1 MRKLRPVEIEDGSLE
16 KILGAAFA
24 PVVTISELIKNASDA
39 CYRPNDTIQVSI
51 DSDARAVKI
60 KDNGYGIS
68 EAGIE
73 DLRRPGR
80 SNKMKTGNRLS
91 KIGEPYAGSKGLGIL
106 TAFTL
111 CSHLEVTTYSVEDKR
126 TYKLL
131 WHNGSAVIEVSEID
145 QVFSGTELI
154 LHGVSKEHIRLLT
167 ENDELRKLF
176 ISTITY
182 YKPSATL
189 PTIEFFL
196 NGENITVLPEIKIDE
211 LYIKHN
217 KKPQKGGFFVAK
229 ASFRYSKN
237 KLYLAYEDNEK
248 NVFTFE
254 EEVIDL
260 TNFDSLKAF
269 IFSHNIEFRRLKEIW
284 TGYDK
289 STQLDD
295 FEGCYYIWR
304 DRRIDALDKYPYGV
318 RVYVNNYG
326 LYRYLNSDDD
336 WLQHSEIS
344 QNVKNTNFKL
354 RNTYGYISF
363 KNYSEDEGYLK
374 VSNDRNDFIVNLP
387 QKKFKYLMRHFVS
400 GLFSYIDIAMRDYSS
415 DAVQLKARHEK
426 RNVVL
431 GQKLDVAD
439 LIVSTVPTSHIT
451 VDVDLNVVF
460 NEDDMTIHANSV
472 GLHTVKFTYN
482 NITISVELDVKDPTP
497 RFSLVRQALKSPEGA
512 SIELSQYIKKTSIV
526 GMSISDI
533 IISSDE
539 ASIRKNYLAS
549 DTHPGDYIINYSYI
563 DDDYTIVHPLHL
575 TVTPLRLKEAKK
587 IIDVFPTCRNLIK
600 YFKIKDIIIDIAEC
614 YTLHP
619 TICMISMRT
628 LIEASFKAF
637 EEEVFN
643 IKVDNSSKYDIEQKW
658 KWVKMEVEKSNPLI
672 PACILEKYQAKIAA
686 SHKNIITYYK
696 SLELNAYIHRNDTIA
711 TQNEVYAAAK
721 RFSLWLNFIIDSLLI
736 KQNEKDNIE
745 QLGQ

>member
-1 MRKLRPVEIEDGSLE
+1 MRKLRPIEIEDGSVE
-16 KILGAAFA
+16 RILGAAFA

-39 CYRPNDTIQVSI
+39 CYKPNDTIQVNI
-51 DSDARAVKI
+51 DSDARIVKI

-80 SNKMKTGNRLS
+80 STKMKTGNRLS

-106 TAFTL
+106 TAFSL
-111 CSHLEVTTYSVEDKR
+111 CSQLEVTTYSVDDKR
-126 TYKLL
+126 TYKLI
-131 WHNGSAVIEVSEID
+131 WNNGSAAIDVSEID
-145 QVFSGTELI
+145 KKFSGTELI

-167 ENDELRKLF
+167 EDDELRKLF

-196 NGENITVLPEIKIDE
+196 NNENITVLPEIKIDE
-211 LYIKHN
+211 LYTKHN

-248 NVFTFE
+248 DVFTFK

-318 RVYVNNYG
+318 RIYVNNYG

-344 QNVKNTNFKL
+344 QNVKNTNYKL

-363 KNYSEDEGYLK
+363 NNYSEEESSLK
-374 VSNDRNDFIVNLP
+374 ISNDRNDFIVNLP

-400 GLFSYIDIAMRDYSS
+400 GLFSYIDIAMRNYSP

-439 LIVSTVPTSHIT
+439 LIVSTIPTSHIT
-451 VDVDLNVVF
+451 VDVDSDVIF
-460 NEDDMTIHANSV
+460 NEDDMTIHANSI
-472 GLHTVKFTYN
+472 GLHIIKFTYN

-497 RFSLVRQALKSPEGA
+497 RFSLVRQFLKSPEGT
-512 SIELSQYIKKTSIV
+512 SVELSQYINKSSIV
-526 GMSISDI
+526 GISISDI
-533 IISSDE
+533 LISSNDV
-539 ASIRKNYLAS
+539 SIKKNYLAS
-549 DTHPGDYIINYSYI
+549 DTHPGEYTINYSYT
-563 DDDYTIVHPLHL
+563 DEDYAIVNPLYL
-575 TVTPLRLKEAKK
+575 IVTPLRLKESKK
-587 IIDVFPTCRNLIK
+587 VANLFPTHRNLVK
-600 YFKIKDIIIDIAEC
+600 YFKIKDIITDIAEC

-619 TICMISMRT
+619 TICMIAMRT
-628 LIEASFKAF
+628 LIEASLKAF
-637 EEEVFN
+637 EEEVFKQ
-643 IKVDNSSKYDIEQKW
+643 KVDNSKGYDIEQKW
-658 KWVKMEVEKSNPLI
+658 KWIKNEVELGNSLI
-672 PACILEKYQAKIAA
+672 SPGILEKYKVKL
-686 SHKNIITYYK
+686 SNNHKSIIKYYK
-696 SLELNAYIHRNDTIA
+696 ELEPNAYIHQHDTIA
-711 TQNEVYAAAK
+711 TPNEVYAAAK
-721 RFSLWLNFIIDSLLI
+721 RFSLWLNFIIDSLLV
-736 KQNEKDNIE
+736 KQNEECEVEN
-745 QLGQ
+745 